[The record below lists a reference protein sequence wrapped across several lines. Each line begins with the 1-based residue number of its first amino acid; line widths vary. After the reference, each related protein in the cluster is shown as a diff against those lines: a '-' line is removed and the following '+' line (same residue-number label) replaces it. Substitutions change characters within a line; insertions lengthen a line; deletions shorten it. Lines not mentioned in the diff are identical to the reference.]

1 MEIVIKEVDKQGR
14 IVIPKK
20 WREKYLK
27 KPRVIMKI
35 KGEVIEITPEK
46 ELDLTKYFDSI
57 SVNVK
62 SDLSDWHRVRKE
74 LIRID

>member
-20 WREKYLK
+20 WREKYLE

-57 SVNVK
+57 SVDVK